1 VVTILITGM
10 SGAGKSTLL
19 DGLSS
24 RGHAVVDTDYGEW
37 VLDDGRWNASR
48 ISSLL
53 DQEHQVVV
61 AGAVENQVEFY
72 DRFDHVVLL
81 WAPLEVLIQRVSTRT
96 SNPYGRTADEQA
108 EIAHYV
114 STVEPLLRASC
125 TLELDGRG
133 APAMLV
139 DTIEALLLN
148 AR

>member
-1 VVTILITGM
+1 M

-19 DGLSS
+19 DGLSR
-24 RGHAVVDTDYGEW
+24 RGHAVVDTDYSGW
-37 VLDDGRWNASR
+37 VLDDGRWDTSR

-96 SNPYGRTADEQA
+96 SNPYGRTADERA

-114 STVEPLLRASC
+114 GTVEPLLRASC
-125 TLELDGRG
+125 TLELDGRA
-133 APAMLV
+133 APAILV
-139 DTIEALLLN
+139 DAVEGLLLD